1 MTVEEITHSLKV
13 IKLVNGETIIARVN
27 HVGKDPDEYL
37 SLSDT
42 MQVVSF
48 DADHAVEEYGSA
60 TIALIRWNPFTDDK
74 HITLTVDKV
83 VTLSNVSDTFLRYYE
98 AALKKTKTEDHILD
112 MDNIA
117 DEMFG
122 ERDPEEAEG
131 ATKALKELT
140 DAFAEMMKKTK
151 RTLH

>member
-1 MTVEEITHSLKV
+1 MTVEEITYPLKV
-13 IKLVNGETIIARVN
+13 IKLVNGETVIARVN
-27 HVGKDPDEYL
+27 HVGKDPNEYL
-37 SLSDT
+37 SLSDV
-42 MQVVSF
+42 MQIVSF
-48 DADHAVEEYGSA
+48 DSDNAVEDYGSA
-60 TIALIRWNPFTDDK
+60 TIALVRWNPFTDDK

-83 VTLSNVSDTFLRYYE
+83 VTISSASGSFLRYYE

-117 DEMFG
+117 DEMY
-122 ERDPEEAEG
+122 PEEAED

-140 DAFAEMMKKTK
+140 NAFAEMMKKTK

>member
-1 MTVEEITHSLKV
+1 MTVEEITYPLKV
-13 IKLVNGETIIARVN
+13 IKLVNGETVIARVN
-27 HVGKDPDEYL
+27 HVGKDPNEYL
-37 SLSDT
+37 SLSDV
-42 MQVVSF
+42 MQIVSF
-48 DADHAVEEYGSA
+48 DSDHAVEDYGSA
-60 TIALIRWNPFTDDK
+60 TIALVRWNPFTDDK

-83 VTLSNVSDTFLRYYE
+83 VTISSVSGSFLRYYE

-117 DEMFG
+117 DEMY
-122 ERDPEEAEG
+122 PEEAED

-140 DAFAEMMKKTK
+140 NAFAEMMKKTK